1 MSIRKII
8 LTLLS
13 FLYVMSLKAEIRLP
27 AIISDNMVLQRETE
41 VLLWGY
47 ASGKKNIIIEPSW
60 SKERYVS
67 DIDDNGYWKIKI
79 KTGAAGGPYKISFKA
94 GDESKT
100 VNNVLLGEV
109 WLCGGQSNMDISFRG
124 LQNQPINNAAIEIVD
139 SNYPDLR
146 LFRVNRD
153 YNDRPQSDCRGAWK
167 VSSTQSAETFSA
179 IGFIFGRELQ
189 KRLGVPVGMIACC
202 WGGSKVEAWMSEE
215 NLRQFIGKKHEGP
228 INPKRANVTP
238 SALFNGML
246 YPIIGFTIKGCLF
259 YQGEANITDPYGY
272 REKFPSMVK
281 EWRARWGYE
290 FPFYYAQLAP
300 FSYDNMG
307 WGSEQTQVALFREIQ
322 HQCLQDIPNGGIVPT
337 VDVGAEYTIH
347 PPDKKTVAM
356 RFLLQAMS
364 KAYGMKGFVADGP
377 VFKSMETLGEKLRIH
392 FDNAPYGL
400 SSYGKEITG
409 FEIAGSDR
417 VFYPAEAHLSGRSMI
432 DVQNDK
438 VKNPVAVRY
447 CWKNCLPGNLYNNY
461 GIAVL
466 PFRSDNWDFCSYAQ
480 EPVTVI
486 FETDM
491 GNDIDDALALDML
504 YKYQDKGLADIAL
517 ISVNKRYGPA
527 VPFIRLMNSFYGYGD
542 IPVAIGDTLEL
553 PDQKL
558 KDGPYTQKVIS
569 SGLFPV
575 RTETGCDDAVKKYR
589 EILSAAKD
597 GSVVIISVGFM
608 TNLRR
613 LLQSGPDETSD
624 MTGQELVANKVRML
638 SLMGG
643 CFNSRSRREF
653 NVRFD
658 VLSARYVFDNWPTD
672 IIVSPWELGARIFFR
687 AEVLQGLRYASPHPL
702 DVAYRNFLQMPYDRE
717 CWDLTSVIAGVDG
730 CNGQFHTSRKGH
742 VEVSDD
748 GVTVFVPDPDG
759 KVTVLSVMADRR
771 KDLEAFIETVISA
784 PPKIFRSQLM

>member
-47 ASGKKNIIIEPSW
+47 ASGKRNIIIEPSW

-67 DIDDNGYWKIKI
+67 DIDDDGYWKIKI
-79 KTGAAGGPYKISFKA
+79 KTGAAGGPYKILFKA

-322 HQCLQDIPNGGIVPT
+322 QQCLQDIPNGGIVPT

-377 VFKSMETLGEKLRIH
+377 VFKFMETLGEKLRIH

-447 CWKNCLPGNLYNNY
+447 CWKNFLPGNLYNNY

-542 IPVAIGDTLEL
+542 IPVVIGDTLAL

-608 TNLRR
+608 TNLQR

-624 MTGQELVANKVRML
+624 MTGQELVANKVRIL

-643 CFNSRSRREF
+643 CFNSSTRREF

-687 AEVLQGLRYASPHPL
+687 AEVLQSLRYASPHPL

-759 KVTVLSVMADRR
+759 KVTVLSVPEDRR
-771 KDLEAFIETVISA
+771 KDLETFIENMISIT
-784 PPKIFRSQLM
+784 PEKYVP